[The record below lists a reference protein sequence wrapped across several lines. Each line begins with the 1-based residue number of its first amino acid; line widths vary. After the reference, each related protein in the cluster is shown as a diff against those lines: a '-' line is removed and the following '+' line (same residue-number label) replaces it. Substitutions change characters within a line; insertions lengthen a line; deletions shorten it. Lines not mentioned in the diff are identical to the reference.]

1 MKREESQNVEY
12 KESWHDKYLEW
23 VCGYANICR
32 IPSRR
37 RNKCLAD
44 VFERLDLMERK
55 GSGFKKLYEG
65 YEKLSVNLGK
75 RMPSLESESDYFRV
89 TLPNLL
95 YGFTDEQLVAAVDNS
110 EYGVAKDVTQTAK
123 THHDTPP
130 VAPPVTPPVD
140 LKVERLILAL
150 KDSPLGTSE
159 LLKALHIRD
168 RNYLREGYIRP
179 TLRAG
184 FIEQTKPDVKHSKFQ
199 KYRLTAKGR
208 ECLVGLESR

>member
-1 MKREESQNVEY
+1 MINQLNM
-12 KESWHDKYLEW
+12 
-23 VCGYANICR
+23 
-32 IPSRR
+32 
-37 RNKCLAD
+37 
-44 VFERLDLMERK
+44 LDLMERK
-55 GSGFKKLYEG
+55 GSGFKKLYED

-110 EYGVAKDVTQTAK
+110 EYGVAKDAPPTAK
-123 THHDTPP
+123 THHD
-130 VAPPVTPPVD
+130 TPPVD

-179 TLRAG
+179 TLRIG
-184 FIEQTKPDVKHSKFQ
+184 FIEQTKPDVKHSKLQ
-199 KYRLTAKGR
+199 KYRLTEKGR
-208 ECLVGLESR
+208 ECLVGLESRQQLG